1 MHNDQPIQI
10 ELDINTEGGIHDPD
24 LSKRIIDA
32 ILFAAGYPVEY
43 TKLASALGIGLS
55 QVRMLCDE
63 MAEDYYSGRGVRMM
77 LYENTC
83 QLCSREEYGNIVREA
98 LGLRRGVNLSPSSLE
113 VLAVVAYHQPVTR
126 AYIEQIRGCD
136 SSYAIGVLVDR
147 EMIVSVGQLDVPG
160 RPKLYAT
167 TENFLRLFG
176 ISSLDELPKAALSPD
191 KGESG
196 DTGSSS
202 EAGEQSVS
210 YTADSEEES
219 SAAAD
224 KTGQEG

>member
-43 TKLASALGIGLS
+43 TKLASALGIDLS

-63 MAEDYYSGRGVRMM
+63 MAEDFYSGRGVRMM

-147 EMIVSVGQLDVPG
+147 EMIVSVGQIDVPG

-191 KGESG
+191 KGESADNLSHG
-196 DTGSSS
+196 T
-202 EAGEQSVS
+202 GEQPDAD
-210 YTADSEEES
+210 TADSALEP
-219 SAAAD
+219 SASAD
-224 KTGQEG
+224 KTEQED